1 MNWRRPT
8 SMLTVL
14 FVMLSSPIVTFAA
27 EEQWIQLFNGHDLT
41 GWKPKIVG
49 HELGDNFADTF
60 RVKDGL
66 LEVRYD
72 KYDGDFQGR
81 FGHLFYERPFSH
93 YRIRVEYRFV
103 GEQAPGAPDWAYRNN
118 GIMIHGQT
126 AESMGLN
133 QSFPVSMEFQLL
145 GGDGKKERPNGSLC
159 MPGTQAMRNGKL
171 LTAHCTNST
180 SKTFHGDQWVTA
192 EAEVHGGRLIRHIL
206 NGDVVFEYSEPRL
219 DEKDAD
225 AKRLLEAGAEKMLTS
240 GTISLQS
247 ESHPCDFRKVEL
259 LELAE

>member
-1 MNWRRPT
+1 MNWRRAILVLAALAA
-8 SMLTVL
+8 MLRCP
-14 FVMLSSPIVTFAA
+14 SSASA
-27 EEQWIQLFNGHDLT
+27 EERWIQLFNGRDLT
-41 GWKPKIVG
+41 GWTPKIVG
-49 HELGDNFADTF
+49 HKAGDNFADTF
-60 RVKDGL
+60 RVEDGI

-81 FGHLFYERPFSH
+81 FGHLFYDRPFSH
-93 YRIRVEYRFV
+93 YKIRAEYRFV
-103 GEQAPGAPDWAYRNN
+103 GEQAPGAPTWALRNN
-118 GIMIHGQT
+118 GIMIHGQS

-133 QSFPVSMEFQLL
+133 QSFPISMEFQLL
-145 GGDGKKERPNGSLC
+145 GGDGQHERPTGSLC
-159 MPGTQAMRNGKL
+159 MPGTRAMHDGKL

-192 EAEVHGGRLIRHIL
+192 EAEVHGGRLIRHLI
-206 NGDVVFEYSEPRL
+206 NGDVVFEYNEPRL
-219 DEKDAD
+219 DEKDPD

-259 LELAE
+259 MELEE

>member
-1 MNWRRPT
+1 
-8 SMLTVL
+8 MLGALAIVFRFTG
-14 FVMLSSPIVTFAA
+14 SSSA
-27 EEQWIQLFNGHDLT
+27 EEHWIQLFNGRDLT
-41 GWKPKIVG
+41 DWTPKIVG

-60 RVKDGL
+60 RVEDSL

-72 KYDGDFQGR
+72 KYDGDFQAR

-93 YRIRVEYRFV
+93 YRIRVEYRFL
-103 GEQAPGAPDWAYRNN
+103 GEQAPGAPKWAYRNN

-145 GGDGKKERPNGSLC
+145 GGDGQKERPTGSLC
-159 MPGTQAMRNGKL
+159 MPGTRAMRDGKL

-192 EAEVHGGRLIRHIL
+192 EAEVHGGRLIRHII
-206 NGDVVFEYSEPRL
+206 NGDVVFEYNEPRL

-259 LELAE
+259 MELEE